1 MTLLGSLDLER
12 YPLDRLDEA
21 PGRALVRHCREQLKG
36 TGMFSLHGF
45 VLATAVQDCA
55 HELAKQMRTA
65 SFTHQRLHNIYF
77 TPEIEGIDADHPA
90 LTVHATTNHVLTA
103 DQVAKTLVCE
113 LYEWPALRKFL
124 ALVMGKPTL
133 HLMTDPLARVNVMSY
148 RDGEGLGWHFD
159 RSEFTTTLL
168 LQEATDG
175 GKFEYRSG
183 MRSATD
189 ANFDGVAR
197 LLNNDDPAVE
207 TLPLQPGTL
216 NVFRGINTAHRVTP
230 TRGNQARL
238 VCVFSYYDR
247 PNVMFSEREQ
257 LGFYG
262 RTMR

>member
-1 MTLLGSLDLER
+1 
-12 YPLDRLDEA
+12 
-21 PGRALVRHCREQLKG
+21 
-36 TGMFSLHGF
+36 
-45 VLATAVQDCA
+45 
-55 HELAKQMRTA
+55 
-65 SFTHQRLHNIYF
+65 
-77 TPEIEGIDADHPA
+77 
-90 LTVHATTNHVLTA
+90 
-103 DQVAKTLVCE
+103 
-113 LYEWPALRKFL
+113 
-124 ALVMGKPTL
+124 
-133 HLMTDPLARVNVMSY
+133 
-148 RDGEGLGWHFD
+148 
-159 RSEFTTTLL
+159 
-168 LQEATDG
+168 
-175 GKFEYRSG
+175 